1 MFKRVFLIVCDSL
14 GVGEL
19 DDAINYSDLG
29 CNTLGHIIEAYKNK
43 GLNLDIE
50 TLNKLGFSNI
60 MDDSSNNKPLA
71 YYQKLKE
78 VSAGKDT
85 LTGHFEMMG
94 VKVDKPYIT
103 FTSFPDELIK
113 KIEEISGHK
122 VISNCVAS
130 GTEIINRLGEIHMEN
145 KGLIVYTSSDSVL
158 QIAAHE
164 EVIPLDEL
172 YSICAK
178 VRELTMREDWMV
190 ARVIARPFLGDKR
203 GNFYRTP
210 NRHDYALNPPKKTGL
225 DYLKESGLN
234 VISIG
239 KIVDIFNKNGITEF
253 YKSKS
258 SLEGMEQTYEM
269 LNKDFTGLC
278 FTNLVDFDSSYG
290 HRRDPIGYGNLLMEF
305 DKFIA
310 RFMDKMK
317 DDDLL
322 IITADHGNDPTFSG
336 TDHTREYV
344 PLIMYFNNCKGKKL
358 SNNDTFANIG
368 KTILDNFNVKNDLI
382 GHSYLSELK

>member
-113 KIEEISGHK
+113 KI
-122 VISNCVAS
+122 
-130 GTEIINRLGEIHMEN
+130 
-145 KGLIVYTSSDSVL
+145 
-158 QIAAHE
+158 
-164 EVIPLDEL
+164 
-172 YSICAK
+172 
-178 VRELTMREDWMV
+178 
-190 ARVIARPFLGDKR
+190 
-203 GNFYRTP
+203 
-210 NRHDYALNPPKKTGL
+210 
-225 DYLKESGLN
+225 
-234 VISIG
+234 
-239 KIVDIFNKNGITEF
+239 
-253 YKSKS
+253 
-258 SLEGMEQTYEM
+258 
-269 LNKDFTGLC
+269 
-278 FTNLVDFDSSYG
+278 
-290 HRRDPIGYGNLLMEF
+290 
-305 DKFIA
+305 
-310 RFMDKMK
+310 
-317 DDDLL
+317 
-322 IITADHGNDPTFSG
+322 
-336 TDHTREYV
+336 
-344 PLIMYFNNCKGKKL
+344 
-358 SNNDTFANIG
+358 
-368 KTILDNFNVKNDLI
+368 
-382 GHSYLSELK
+382 